1 MCRVGPRGQW
11 FAYKGSEK
19 KFNNSYSYVA
29 ECIGRT
35 KLLNGLRIVQPPP
48 ISSRLLP
55 IWKIFRAL
63 KTQKRNFNPTKYK
76 PLCTRNGTFRTH
88 RTSASVGVL
97 ALVTGVGT

>member
-1 MCRVGPRGQW
+1 MCRVGPRGQR
-11 FAYKGSEK
+11 FAYKGSEE
-19 KFNNSYSYVA
+19 KFNSSYSYVA
-29 ECIGRT
+29 ECIGRQ

-55 IWKIFRAL
+55 TYELFRVL
-63 KTQKRNFNPTKYK
+63 KSQKRNFNPTKYK

-97 ALVTGVGT
+97 ALVMGVGT